1 MLSLKNITKTY
12 SGKDNNDVDA
22 LRGVSINFPQTG
34 MVFLLGKSGS
44 GKSTLLNIIGG
55 LDRFNSGEISICGK
69 SSENFSRADF
79 DSYRN
84 TFIGFIF
91 QEYNLLDEMTVGE
104 NISLALSLQGR
115 ESDKNAVDEI
125 LKVVDLEG
133 MADRKPN
140 TLSGGQKQRIAIAR
154 ALIKEPKIIMADEP
168 TGALDSINGKQIFD
182 LLKELSKRKL
192 VIIVSHDREFAEVYA
207 DRIIELADGVVISDL
222 KRNAENNFTNVEI
235 EGSNVTIGDVDSVTE
250 RDVKKIITA
259 LKEND
264 GQMVITKKQKKIKTT
279 EIDNEEEEVYQGE
292 VDFIRSKLPTKNTVK
307 IGASSLISKPTKLI
321 FTVILTMISFAL
333 FGVLSALML
342 YNSYYSVSEALLA
355 GGYTNTL
362 ISKNY
367 NYDEYLA
374 EVHDGGDVYREIVDP
389 ESITKKE
396 AQALF
401 SKAEIE
407 QLNIKDNGL
416 EYAGVFSFAPSYKKR
431 TYSISGLG
439 LKPDYH
445 LYYQSRNL
453 QGFSDC
459 GEEYLLR
466 NGAVKLAGEYP
477 KNSREIALSE
487 YFINLLYDSSF
498 YNFKS
503 QPKDYKGILEEL
515 RYRRVELGQVR
526 NDINIVSDNGI
537 MISVNVVGVYG
548 FSDLEPYQEI
558 RGEKYKNLPI
568 TYRETQSANLKKIVE
583 GFDSIG
589 YVSEDFYAKYSH
601 YSTDHLSTPPIVTI
615 SGVQYGELKKVEGN
629 VALSSIQYA
638 YTPNVCRD
646 DMYRFTFYDYDG
658 NQVEYKENKNEIYLS
673 EKLFNELRVEAGSLK
688 NLKEKP
694 FHVKTSAGEEYELTI
709 AGYYKNVG
717 QVRTGI
723 IFFSD
728 EFVYEVGR
736 VTTFRRNNVET
747 KYQQVENAMYEYVVT
762 SVNGSISQC
771 KMILEDR
778 DTYFFK
784 MENEEYRR
792 LYDGDIIETLND
804 LKTIFTVSSIVIGL
818 FSALMLY
825 NFISSSISS
834 KKKEIGILRALGA
847 GGKDVLRIFLCET
860 VLLTAICF
868 VFATI
873 FAFIGSYVLNYA
885 LVYFFE
891 TKVLRFRLVNVL
903 IMLAVA
909 IFISFV
915 GTFLPVLREAKKS
928 PAEGMRQM

>member
-1 MLSLKNITKTY
+1 MLTLKNITKIY
-12 SGKDNNDVDA
+12 SGKDNNDVKA
-22 LRGVSINFPQTG
+22 LRGVSITFPQTG

-55 LDRFNSGEISICGK
+55 LDRFNSGEILICGK
-69 SSENFSRADF
+69 SSESFSRADF

-104 NISLALSLQGR
+104 NIALALSLQGR
-115 ESDKNAVDEI
+115 ESDKEAVDNI
-125 LKVVDLEG
+125 LKTVDLEG

-182 LLKELSKRKL
+182 LLKELSKQKL

-207 DRIIELADGVVISDL
+207 DRIVELADGKVISDL
-222 KRNAENNFTNVEI
+222 KRNADNNFVNVEI
-235 EGSNVTIGDVDSVTE
+235 DGANVTIGDVDNITE
-250 RDVKKIITA
+250 RDVKKIIAA

-264 GQMVITKKQKKIKTT
+264 GETIITKKKKKSVVV
-279 EIDNEEEEVYQGE
+279 EQEAQEEVYQEE
-292 VDFIRSKLPTKNTVK
+292 VEFIRSKLPTKNTVK
-307 IGASSLISKPTKLI
+307 IGASSLVSKPTKLI

-342 YNSYYSVSEALLA
+342 YNAYYSVSEALLD

-367 NYDEYLA
+367 EYDEYVA
-374 EVHDGGDVYREIVDP
+374 EVHDSGAVYKEIVDP

-401 SKAEIE
+401 SKEEIS
-407 QLNIKDNGL
+407 QLNSTDKGV
-416 EYAGVFSFAPSYKKR
+416 EYAGVFSFAPSYKTR

-445 LYYQSRNL
+445 LYYQSRNI

-459 GEEYLLR
+459 GEDYLLR
-466 NGAVKLAGEYP
+466 NGAVKLAGRYP
-477 KNSREIALSE
+477 ENSKEIALSE

-503 QPKDYKGILEEL
+503 QPTDYNGILKEL
-515 RYRRVELGQVR
+515 EYRREYLGSVR
-526 NDINIVSDNGI
+526 YDINIVSDNGI
-537 MISVNVVGVYG
+537 AISVNVVGVYG

-558 RGEKYKNLPI
+558 RGSVYKDLPI

-589 YVSEDFYAKYSH
+589 YVSDDFYARYSH
-601 YSTDHLSTPPIVTI
+601 FATDHLSTPSIVTI
-615 SGVQYGELKKVEGN
+615 SGVRYGELNKVEGS
-629 VALSSIQYA
+629 VASSSIQYA

-646 DMYRFTFYDYDG
+646 DMYRFTFYDCDG
-658 NQVEYKENKNEIYLS
+658 NVVEYQENKNQIYLS
-673 EKLFNELRVEAGSLK
+673 KKLFVEFRTELGSLQG
-688 NLKEKP
+688 LKESP
-694 FHVKTSAGEEYELTI
+694 FHVKNSAGEEYELQI
-709 AGYYKNVG
+709 VGYYENVG

-728 EFVYEVGR
+728 EFVYEVGKIA
-736 VTTFRRNNVET
+736 TFRRNNVDT
-747 KYQQVENAMYEYVVT
+747 KYQQVEGAMYEYVVT
-762 SVNGSISQC
+762 AVDGSLSQC
-771 KMILEDR
+771 KMILSPR

-804 LKTIFTVSSIVIGL
+804 LKVIFTVASVVIGV
-818 FSALMLY
+818 FSALMLF
-825 NFISSSISS
+825 NFISSSIST

-847 GGKDVLRIFLCET
+847 GGKDVLKIFLCET
-860 VLLTAICF
+860 ILLTAICF

-873 FAFIGSYVLNYA
+873 FAFIGSYLLNYA

-891 TKVLRFRLVNVL
+891 TKVLRFRFVNVL

-928 PAEGMRQM
+928 PAEGIREI

>member
-12 SGKDNNDVDA
+12 SGKDNNDVKA

-55 LDRFNSGEISICGK
+55 LDRFNEGEITICGK
-69 SSENFSRADF
+69 SSDNFSRADF

-91 QEYNLLDEMTVGE
+91 QEYNLLDDMTVGE
-104 NISLALSLQGR
+104 NIALALSLQGR
-115 ESDKNAVDEI
+115 ESDKSAVDEI

-182 LLKELSKRKL
+182 LLKELSKKQL

-207 DRIIELADGVVISDL
+207 DRIIELADGVVVSDL
-222 KRNAENNFTNVEI
+222 KRNADNNFTNVEI
-235 EGSNVTIGDVDSVTE
+235 IGSNVTIGDVDNVTE

-264 GQMVITKKQKKIKTT
+264 GEMTITKKKKKAI
-279 EIDNEEEEVYQGE
+279 ESQNDDVVEEVYQGNVE
-292 VDFIRSKLPTKNTVK
+292 FIRSKLPTKNTVK
-307 IGASSLISKPTKLI
+307 IGASSLISKPSKLV

-342 YNSYYSVSEALLA
+342 YSSYYSVSEALIA
-355 GGYTNTL
+355 GGYTNTI

-367 NYDEYLA
+367 EYDEYLA
-374 EVHDGGDVYREIVDP
+374 EVHDGGNVYREVVDP
-389 ESITKKE
+389 ESATRKE
-396 AQALF
+396 TQALF

-407 QLNIKDNGL
+407 QLNDTDKGV

-453 QGFSDC
+453 HGFSDC

-477 KNSREIALSE
+477 KDSSEIALSE

-503 QPKDYKGILEEL
+503 QPKDYAGILEEL

-526 NDINIVSDNGI
+526 RDINIISDNGI

-558 RGEKYKNLPI
+558 RGKKYTELPI
-568 TYRETQSANLKKIVE
+568 TYRETKSANLKKIVE

-589 YVSEDFYAKYSH
+589 YVSEDFYAQYSH
-601 YSTDHLSTPPIVTI
+601 YATDHLSTPPIVTI
-615 SGVQYGELKKVEGN
+615 SGVRYGELDKVEGK
-629 VALSSIQYA
+629 VDGSSIQYA

-646 DMYRFTFYDYDG
+646 DMYRFTFYDCDG
-658 NQVEYKENKNEIYLS
+658 NIVEYKENKNEIYLS
-673 EKLFNELRVEAGSLK
+673 KKLFNELRDEVGGLEK
-688 NLKEKP
+688 LKESP
-694 FHVKTSAGEEYELTI
+694 FHVKSTGDEYELSI
-709 AGYYKNVG
+709 AGFYVNVG
-717 QVRTGI
+717 QVRSGI

-736 VTTFRRNNVET
+736 VTTFRRNNVDT
-747 KYQQVENAMYEYVVT
+747 KYQQTEGAMYEYVVT
-762 SVNGSISQC
+762 AVDGSISQC
-771 KMILEDR
+771 KMILADR

-792 LYDGDIIETLND
+792 LYDGEIIETLND
-804 LKTIFTVSSIVIGL
+804 LKVIFTVASIVIGL

-860 VLLTAICF
+860 IILTAICF

-873 FAFIGSYVLNYA
+873 FAIVGSYVLNYA

-891 TKVLRFRLVNVL
+891 TKVLRFRFVNVL

-909 IFISFV
+909 IFISTV
-915 GTFLPVLREAKKS
+915 GTFLPVLKEAKKS
-928 PAEGMRQM
+928 PAEGIRQI